1 MSSGASSTSTGE
13 CTGARS
19 FATGLRF
26 GDRAGF
32 RYDAGSVKRSLLPLL
47 ALCACAHRAPSP
59 APAPAAPPAA
69 AAPSP
74 APAAPAVEGPFGR
87 EQPPT
92 ADDPFRALRGDVD
105 ALLRAQAE
113 ALWAAW
119 TRGDTVDLEKTYA
132 GKEQLFSADTVKKV
146 RDAMLRAE
154 GDERRALSLL
164 HGFLAGEH
172 LARATAAPAE
182 KLARA
187 RAAATISWDGQT
199 VQADRVPSLLA
210 AEPDAARRAA
220 LLRAQAGAA
229 AKWAPLATALVA
241 DLDAAARRLGHP
253 SLLALAAEIR
263 GDSPDAL
270 AALAT
275 DVLDATGAAY
285 ERAVRDLARAEL
297 KVGPEAVRGQ
307 DLPRLLRAAQEP
319 RLFPGP
325 RLLADAR
332 STFAGLGLDFEKR
345 PGAHMDAEAR
355 PRKVPRA
362 LALPVEVPKDV
373 RLSVIPGAGI
383 PDLRAL
389 LHELGVATT
398 YASIESPRVEFRRLG
413 VVTPRS
419 WGLLFEELAGDPAWL
434 FARTGEN
441 DHHLSPIVRVAAARR
456 LHAAREAA
464 VRVLLEVRRP
474 RTAEEAVALLER
486 ASAHPVSAD
495 EVALALAD
503 RDPLLQS
510 ADALRAM
517 LVAAQAEATLG
528 AWSVAGGNPWW
539 KDPKSGAWLSRTFA
553 EGSRPTPAA
562 IARALSAPGLRAAP
576 LADLTRERLRWADEH

>member
-1 MSSGASSTSTGE
+1 
-13 CTGARS
+13 
-19 FATGLRF
+19 
-26 GDRAGF
+26 
-32 RYDAGSVKRSLLPLL
+32 
-47 ALCACAHRAPSP
+47 
-59 APAPAAPPAA
+59 
-69 AAPSP
+69 
-74 APAAPAVEGPFGR
+74 VEGPFGR
-87 EQPPT
+87 EQPPP
-92 ADDPFRALRGDVD
+92 ADDPLRALRADVD

-119 TRGDTVDLEKTYA
+119 TRGDGVDLAKTYA
-132 GKEQLFSADTVKKV
+132 GKEQLFSAETVQRV
-146 RDAMLRAE
+146 RDAMLRAD

-172 LARATAAPAE
+172 LARATAEPAE

-199 VQADRVPSLLA
+199 VAADRVPALLA
-210 AEPDAARRAA
+210 AEPDGARRAA

-263 GDSPDAL
+263 GDSADAL
-270 AALAT
+270 AALAS
-275 DVLDATGAAY
+275 DVLDTTGAAY
-285 ERAVRDLARAEL
+285 ELAVRDLARSEL

-332 STFAGLGLDFEKR
+332 ATFAGLGLDFEKR
-345 PGAHMDAEAR
+345 PGARMDTDAR

-362 LALPVEVPKDV
+362 LALPVEVPGDV
-373 RLSVIPGAGI
+373 RLSVIPGAGV

-389 LHELGVATT
+389 LHELAAATS
-398 YASIESPRVEFRRLG
+398 YSSIESPHVEFRRLG
-413 VVTPRS
+413 AVTARS
-419 WGLLFEELAGDPAWL
+419 WGILFEELAGDPAWL
-434 FARTGEN
+434 AARTGEN
-441 DHHLSPIVRVAAARR
+441 DHHLSPVVRVAAARR

-464 VRVLLEVRRP
+464 LRVLLEVRRP

-486 ASAHPVSAD
+486 AYAHPASAD
-495 EVALALAD
+495 EVALALSD

-528 AWSVAGGNPWW
+528 AWSAAAGSPWW
-539 KDPKSGAWLSRTFA
+539 KDPKNGAWLSRAFA

-562 IARALSAPGLRAAP
+562 IARALGASGLRAAA
-576 LADLTRERLRWADEH
+576 LADRTRERLRWADEH